1 MQVTTKANANIVQIG
16 YPDWSPDGSSV
27 AFSGYAAS
35 ISAPADIFR
44 IRVDGS
50 QKAVNLTGASSDSF
64 LVPLWRS

>member
-1 MQVTTKANANIVQIG
+1 MTTKANANIVQIG

-35 ISAPADIFR
+35 ISAPADIYR
-44 IRVDGS
+44 IPADGL
-50 QKAVNLTGASSDSF
+50 QKAVDLTTASNHSF